1 MKFLASLFSFFALA
15 SAQALYISSP
25 TPGQNVPL
33 DTYLIVEIY
42 SNEIFSENVCFQ
54 VAFRYFIA
62 YSLKNSNQSISSFT
76 QLNSR
81 DLVPISNITI
91 GIVHCPESG
100 CPVPSNVTHVDYVL
114 YDGPYTPTA
123 SGRGYYHNFYYLAQV
138 SSFSNGN
145 GEYLLY
151 LKSLTTTSIDSD
163 SSDVSG
169 SHISECV

>member
-1 MKFLASLFSFFALA
+1 MHYILAPRHQGKMFPWTPTSLLKSTRMKSLVKMCVLLFV
-15 SAQALYISSP
+15 I
-25 TPGQNVPL
+25 
-33 DTYLIVEIY
+33 
-42 SNEIFSENVCFQ
+42 
-54 VAFRYFIA
+54 FIA
-62 YSLKNSNQSISSFT
+62 YSLKDSISSFT
-76 QLNSR
+76 QLNSG

-123 SGRGYYHNFYYLAQV
+123 SGRGYYHNFYYLPQV

-145 GEYLLY
+145 GDYLLY
-151 LKSLTTTSIDSD
+151 LKSRTTTSIDSD

-169 SHISECV
+169 SHISDCV